1 MRFARRQIV
10 PGIAFGSAN
19 SFPGVDYSMP
29 FQLESNYRPR
39 GDQGQAIAKL
49 LKSVE
54 AGNRHQTLL
63 GVTGSGKTF
72 TIANVIRE
80 LDRPTLVIS
89 HNKTLAAQLYSEFK
103 QFFPRNAVEYFVSYF
118 DYYQPEAYIPRSDT
132 YIEKD
137 SSINEEI
144 ERLRLAATSALL
156 SRRDTIVVASVSCI
170 YGITS
175 PEDYLQMLLTVKSG
189 QQLSREA
196 VLGRLIDML
205 YERNDVN
212 FARGRFRV
220 RGDVVEVY
228 PGSADEEGI
237 RLEFFGDEIES
248 ITRFDPLTGH
258 AHESLSVITF
268 FPAKQFVTP
277 ADKLNRALRTIRE
290 ELEQRI
296 VELESQNKLLEA
308 QRLRMRTEYD
318 LEMLQEMGFCN
329 GIENYSRHLSG
340 RPPGSKP
347 YTIIDFFPKDLL
359 VVIDESHA
367 TIPQIGGMYEG
378 DRSRKTVL
386 VNYGFRLP
394 SALDNRPL
402 NFDEFMKMTNQIIYM
417 SATPAEFEIQNSVVG
432 NNGYIPHRRQR
443 IGERELVPFV
453 LPGQASPVVGQ
464 APRLPSARSAGG
476 APALQISRTDQPPEK
491 FDVRTPGA
499 PLVVE
504 QIIRPTGL
512 LDPKIT
518 VKPLKNQIDETIDL
532 CRQRV
537 EKGERVLVTTLTKRT
552 AEDLADYLRDV
563 GLKVRYLHS
572 DIDAIERVEI
582 LRGLRAADFDI
593 LVGINLLREGLDL
606 PEVSLV
612 CILDADKEGFLRSQT
627 SLIQTAGRAARHV
640 NGEVVLF
647 ADTFTQSM
655 DALISISEYRRA
667 KQMDYNEK
675 HGITP
680 QTVRRAVQES
690 LHTILRGREIAASVI
705 REAGGDFNVTEL
717 LRELQEEMQE
727 ASANLE
733 FERAAL
739 LRDQI
744 MEVKSGA
751 GIDKIE
757 PQRRKVRYSSRSR
770 GTGRRRSRV

>member
-1 MRFARRQIV
+1 M
-10 PGIAFGSAN
+10 SML
-19 SFPGVDYSMP
+19 DCLMP
-29 FQLESNYRPR
+29 FQLESNYRPK

-49 LKSVE
+49 TKSVG

-72 TIANVIRE
+72 TIANVIQR

-103 QFFPRNAVEYFVSYF
+103 QFFPKNAVEYFVSYF

-170 YGITS
+170 YGVTS
-175 PEDYLQMLLTVKSG
+175 PEDYLQMLLTIKRG
-189 QQLSREA
+189 QQISREA

-228 PGSADEEGI
+228 PASADEEGI
-237 RLEFFGDEIES
+237 RIEFFGDEIES

-258 AHESLSVITF
+258 AHESLGVITF

-347 YTIIDFFPKDLL
+347 YTIVDFFPKDFL
-359 VVIDESHA
+359 VVVDESHA

-432 NNGYIPHRRQR
+432 NEGYIPHRRQR
-443 IGERELVPFV
+443 IGEEELVPFAV
-453 LPGQASPVVGQ
+453 AGGK
-464 APRLPSARSAGG
+464 RRRPSAQRPTSNSEVH
-476 APALQISRTDQPPEK
+476 ISPTDEPPEK
-491 FDVRTPGA
+491 FDVHTPGA
-499 PLVVE
+499 ALVVE

-512 LDPKIT
+512 LDPRIT
-518 VKPLKNQIDETIDL
+518 VRPLKNQIDETIEL

-647 ADTFTQSM
+647 ADIVTQSM
-655 DALISISEYRRA
+655 EALMSISEYRRA
-667 KQMDYNEK
+667 KQMDYNEQ

-717 LRELQEEMQE
+717 LRELEEEMQQ

-757 PQRRKVRYSSRSR
+757 PKRRPVRYSRNS
-770 GTGRRRSRV
+770 GRRRSRV